1 MEVFCSNLEGINT
14 SNTKMTTF
22 SNNIIKPDI
31 TYYNSSPSVE
41 KADVESAELMIEA
54 KFNDEDDPFKVVP
67 TPKGF
72 MRDSDRA
79 RQTLGQV
86 ACYAT
91 AHLAA
96 QFRTHTFSILLF
108 RETARLMRWD
118 RAGVIVTERIPLDNP
133 ALKQFFWRFNNS
145 DATGRGYDSTVTPF
159 QLTRKLTKKFLFD
172 ELKFVDDPGE
182 LKIKQRISELETTAS
197 KLRRSL
203 RLAK

>member
-1 MEVFCSNLEGINT
+1 
-14 SNTKMTTF
+14 MTTF

-118 RAGVIVTERIPLDNP
+118 RAGVIVTERIRWITQRSSSFFGGSTIPMPQGEATTPL
-133 ALKQFFWRFNNS
+133 
-145 DATGRGYDSTVTPF
+145 
-159 QLTRKLTKKFLFD
+159 
-172 ELKFVDDPGE
+172 
-182 LKIKQRISELETTAS
+182 
-197 KLRRSL
+197 SL
-203 RLAK
+203 HSN